1 MDRSLSSP
9 TAPSGGELLLTSAL
23 LSVYVGLRVATA
35 ALAMAGS
42 RPRQRLVGNQEHPNA
57 NSS

>member
-23 LSVYVGLRVATA
+23 LSVYVGLRAATA
-35 ALAMAGS
+35 AIS
-42 RPRQRLVGNQEHPNA
+42 LVIRD
-57 NSS
+57 